1 MNDKIR
7 DMIIEEATAALREI
21 LPRMVREIAQKYFE
35 EQRRDQEALHFDK
48 GNDYY

>member
-7 DMIIEEATAALREI
+7 EMIIEEATAALREI
-21 LPRMVREIAQKYFE
+21 LPIMVREIAHKHLK
-35 EQRRDQEALHFDK
+35 EQARDEEALRFDQ

>member
-7 DMIIEEATAALREI
+7 EMIIEEATAALREI
-21 LPRMVREIAQKYFE
+21 LPRMVREIAQKHFE
-35 EQRRDQEALHFDK
+35 EHRRNQEALHFDK